1 MAAPQIDDRT
11 YDLFFQ
17 RSAQGIAAPV
27 GMDVEEA
34 IRNGFSLDLRF
45 AEDMLPY
52 TLGGSGAMLDL
63 CPG

>member
-63 CPG
+63 CLG